1 MPDAASLFRF
11 DRLTVKN
18 YNSHMKLTEQ
28 IHLLRL
34 DFQVNLSPLK
44 KIDRFVNCI
53 LVFGKKIT
61 LVDTGTKGCFRKIFS
76 YISEQ
81 GRDISDVEK
90 VILSHSHPDHIGSA
104 AEIKNLTG
112 CRILAHEGEKR
123 WIENIE
129 IQNRER
135 PVPGFFELVDQ
146 SVKIDAFLEHG
157 QEFKADKKITAKII
171 HSPGHSR
178 GSVNIL
184 FQEDKILFTADSI
197 PVKNDIPNYD
207 NFTDLVNS
215 LNRIRTRR
223 LYEILLTSWTPAM
236 TDPNDIDR
244 FLEEGECY
252 LKAVDETVK
261 SIYVGEESEPLEFCR
276 KVIVKL
282 GLPDF
287 YVIPIVDRAFRGHKT

>member
-1 MPDAASLFRF
+1 
-11 DRLTVKN
+11 
-18 YNSHMKLTEQ
+18 MKLAEK

-34 DFQVNLSPLK
+34 DFQINLNPHK

-53 LVFGKKIT
+53 IVFGEKIT
-61 LVDTGTKGCFRKIFS
+61 LIDTGTKGCFRHIFN
-76 YISEQ
+76 YIREN
-81 GRDISDVEK
+81 GRDISDIET

-104 AEIKNLTG
+104 AEIKNIAG
-112 CRILAHEGEKR
+112 CRILAHEGEKS
-123 WIENIE
+123 WIENID

-146 SVKIDAFLEHG
+146 SVKIDAFLEHNR
-157 QEFKADKKITAKII
+157 EIKADKNITMKII

-184 FQEDKILFTADSI
+184 FPEDRILFTADSI

-207 NFTDLVNS
+207 NFNDMVNS
-215 LNRIRTRR
+215 LNSIRTSRD
-223 LYEILLTSWTPAM
+223 YEILLTSWTPAI
-236 TDPNDIDR
+236 TGPKDIER
-244 FLEEGECY
+244 FLDEGESY
-252 LKAVDETVK
+252 LKALDETVK

-276 KVIVKL
+276 KAILKM

-287 YVIPIVDRAFRGHKT
+287 HVNPIVDRAFRGHRI

>member
-1 MPDAASLFRF
+1 
-11 DRLTVKN
+11 
-18 YNSHMKLTEQ
+18 MKLTEK

-34 DFQVNLSPLK
+34 DFQINLNPHK

-53 LVFGKKIT
+53 IVFGEKIT
-61 LVDTGTKGCFRKIFS
+61 LIDTGTKGCFRNIFN
-76 YISEQ
+76 YIRENS
-81 GRDISDVEK
+81 RDISDIET

-104 AEIKNLTG
+104 AEIKNIAG
-112 CRILAHEGEKR
+112 CRILSHENEIS

-129 IQNRER
+129 IQNTER

-146 SVKIDAFLEHG
+146 SVKIDAFLEHDR
-157 QEFKADKKITAKII
+157 EIKANENITIKII

-184 FQEDKILFTADSI
+184 FQEDRILFTADSI

-207 NFTDLVNS
+207 NFNDLVNS
-215 LNRIRTRR
+215 LNCIRTNRDYR
-223 LYEILLTSWTPAM
+223 ILLTSWTPAIY
-236 TDPNDIDR
+236 DPKEIER
-244 FLEEGECY
+244 FLNESESY
-252 LKAVDETVK
+252 LKALDETVK

-276 KVIVKL
+276 KAIFKL

-287 YVIPIVDRAFRGHKT
+287 YVNPIVDRAFRGHKI